1 MDHPPSSRPAV
12 LLIGHGSRI
21 TAGIAEFKRLAEQ
34 LRQQLPDRTCL
45 AGFLELVEP
54 SVPEALETLWRQGFR
69 RVTALPAMLTA
80 AGHVKNDIPA
90 FIRDF
95 QTEHTGL
102 TVTLG
107 AELGLHPKLLRV
119 ARERIEGAE
128 AAFGPLY
135 KRRDT
140 LLLVVGSGSSDS
152 DANSNISKISRMLW
166 EDLGFGWAETAYAAV
181 AAPSVAD
188 ALKRTH
194 RLGFQ
199 RVMVLPYLLFDGR
212 LVGQVQTV
220 TAAHQAIHPELRL
233 MTAPHL
239 NTHPLLLE
247 ILLERL
253 TEAEQ
258 GGAHPKTF
266 FHNSH

>member
-1 MDHPPSSRPAV
+1 MVQPPSSRPAV

-21 TAGIAEFKRLAEQ
+21 TTGVAEFKRLAEQ
-34 LRQQLPDRTCL
+34 LQQKLPDRICL

-54 SVPEALETLWRQGFR
+54 SIPATLETLWRQGFR
-69 RVTALPAMLTA
+69 RITALPAMLTA

-119 ARERIEGAE
+119 ARERIESAE
-128 AAFGPLY
+128 TTFGPHY
-135 KRRDT
+135 NRRDA

-152 DANSNISKISRMLW
+152 DANSNISKMSRLLW

-181 AAPSVAD
+181 AAPSVVD

-199 RVMVLPYLLFDGR
+199 RVVVLPYLLFGGR
-212 LVGQVQTV
+212 LAKQVQAAATV
-220 TAAHQAIHPELRL
+220 HQAIHPGLRL
-233 MTAPHL
+233 AVAPHL
-239 NTHPLLLE
+239 NTHPLLVE

-253 TEAEQ
+253 NEAEQ
-258 GGAHPKTF
+258 GEAHPKIF
-266 FHNSH
+266 LHNNH